1 MLKFVT
7 ILKEDQ
13 KSNDRFIEKLM
24 PKLTEFFEDM
34 YPDTDWVSAAF
45 NIMHDDA
52 LIIPPYTYRAT
63 AMNANIELEKLG
75 KITSN
80 LQNTLDMNTNTISD
94 LEKKL
99 YDTNKSIRDKL
110 SKLKHLTNLFS
121 STGKGSFMEIYS
133 IPIGV
138 MIELWEKWRTEI
150 YIPAIEELKMQYGGR
165 RLSHFAEVGIPEA
178 PSMWKPPPFK
188 IDFGIDETWKIYKA
202 FRKGTGK
209 PHYYVRNDK
218 MLKDK
223 LVFHSESAQEI
234 VKFVDDVEMESA
246 INEEYLYFENRDTL
260 KNLILHLRDQVSENY
275 TEYGIAAVIEAWLD
289 DQNTFINTDGSE
301 KRTIFRIGKF
311 LKKYL
316 HS

>member
-13 KSNDRFIEKLM
+13 KSNDRFIERLM

-34 YPDTDWVSAAF
+34 YPDTNWTSAAF
-45 NIMHDDA
+45 HIMNEDA
-52 LIIPPYTYRAT
+52 LTILPNEYRVA

-75 KITSN
+75 KLTSN
-80 LQNTLDMNTNTISD
+80 LQSTLDMNTNTIVD
-94 LEKKL
+94 LEDKL
-99 YDTNKSIRDKL
+99 YTANKSIKNKL
-110 SKLKHLTNLFS
+110 SKIRHITNLFS
-121 STGKGSFMEIYS
+121 SMGKGSFMEIYS
-133 IPIGV
+133 VPTGV

-165 RLSHFAEVGIPEA
+165 RLSSFVEAGIPEA
-178 PSMWKPPPFK
+178 PTLWKPLPFK
-188 IDFGIDETWKIYKA
+188 INFGADKTWKIYKA

-275 TEYGIAAVIEAWLD
+275 TEYDIAAVIEEWLD